1 MEQITYETRIKVYQ
15 PTEIPAEF
23 IPLIDEAKLQTQKSY
38 ALYSGF
44 KVGAAIMLA
53 NGIVVG
59 GNNQENSAYPSGLCA
74 ERTAMFYANSQY
86 PDTAVLTLAIAAF
99 TNGEVTSEPIAPCG
113 ACRQV
118 LLETENRYDKPIKII
133 LYGTDKIYVLEN
145 VKQLLPVSFGK
156 DSLNK

>member
-15 PTEIPAEF
+15 PTEITAEF

-74 ERTAMFYANSQY
+74 TPNAPTLRHRLRRQLHLPTANSPQN
-86 PDTAVLTLAIAAF
+86 P
-99 TNGEVTSEPIAPCG
+99 
-113 ACRQV
+113 
-118 LLETENRYDKPIKII
+118 
-133 LYGTDKIYVLEN
+133 
-145 VKQLLPVSFGK
+145 
-156 DSLNK
+156 